1 MTDRSELTESDIKK
15 IKNLI
20 EIEDIKKMRLH
31 YSYFMDIRDLDKLME
46 VFAEG
51 ALCEYGPYGEWRG
64 KETILNN
71 YKETFK
77 ETMDNPFASMHVNTN
92 HLVEITGP
100 TSAKGRV
107 YLVDIVTDVKPDE
120 NPFLWFALYDEEY
133 EKIDNS
139 WKIKRTS
146 LEFFWPE
153 RHVQDNIIP
162 GEFI

>member
-46 VFAEG
+46 VFAED

-77 ETMDNPFASMHVNTN
+77 ETMDNPFASIHVHT
-92 HLVEITGP
+92 
-100 TSAKGRV
+100 
-107 YLVDIVTDVKPDE
+107 
-120 NPFLWFALYDEEY
+120 
-133 EKIDNS
+133 
-139 WKIKRTS
+139 
-146 LEFFWPE
+146 
-153 RHVQDNIIP
+153 IILLRLQ
-162 GEFI
+162 GQLQQKAEFILWIL